1 MNCLLSTQITNINIA
16 GINWALA
23 IVLCILILT
32 IAATICAIY
41 GIYRHSL
48 KKLEELKLKQ
58 HNQNLK
64 DAESYKK

>member
-1 MNCLLSTQITNINIA
+1 MNCLLSTQTTNINIA

-23 IVLCILILT
+23 IVLCVLILT
-32 IAATICAIY
+32 IAITICVIY

-48 KKLEELKLKQ
+48 KKLEELKLEQ

-64 DAESYKK
+64 DAESHKK